1 MRTYVIFFMLL
12 INGVVFSQTY
22 LEKSMKSAD
31 VTYIP
36 SEKFIISQNKEQVYP
51 VEISEKNPLPSLAEN
66 YGVVLARP
74 ETYINSLFAMVHAI
88 FQSKKDD
95 YIVLVRSGYGGDE
108 KFGVVVRNEEFSEE
122 EKFYLELIGFDGVKR
137 DLRYGRFFQGSDEK
151 EAYEMLQ
158 MLKIFPK
165 EEARKMFNAQILF
178 SYPIDLHG
186 NAYNEKYKRAKCF
199 VLQGKRS
206 IIFLYFLMT
215 NDNYWKAD
223 TFLKD
228 FEGVF
233 RFND

>member
-1 MRTYVIFFMLL
+1 MLL
-12 INGVVFSQTY
+12 ISGIGFSQTY
-22 LEKSMKSAD
+22 LEKSMKSTD
-31 VTYIP
+31 VIYIP
-36 SEKFIISQNKEQVYP
+36 SEKFIISQNEEQVYP

-95 YIVLVRSGYGGDE
+95 YIVLVKSGYGRDE

-122 EKFYLELIGFDGVKR
+122 EKFYLESLRLDGVKR
-137 DLRYGRFFQGSDEK
+137 DLRYGRFFQGVDEK
-151 EAYEMLQ
+151 EAYEILQ

-165 EEARKMFNAQILF
+165 EDAKKMFNAQILF

-233 RFND
+233 RFNN